1 MYKSLVPIER
11 EYLLKQLIVYLN
23 IADSNIKKNSDFFI
37 KVKQDKV
44 YEENVLEGTI
54 IMYDNFL
61 VIRNFNPLSHSTI
74 ANLPALFEVVVYESI
89 KKLIN
94 FSKLYKH
101 SDLRIFSSDAIV
113 IDQLFEHKAYLERV
127 SSAGNPEV
135 FAKLRI

>member
-1 MYKSLVPIER
+1 
-11 EYLLKQLIVYLN
+11 
-23 IADSNIKKNSDFFI
+23 
-37 KVKQDKV
+37 
-44 YEENVLEGTI
+44 
-54 IMYDNFL
+54 MYDNFL

-74 ANLPALFEVVVYESI
+74 ANLPALFEVVVYEAV

-101 SDLRIFSSDAIV
+101 SDLRIYSSDAIV